1 MAALPGVVGLL
12 VVEVRQA
19 HWGGRAGRWGGGVVA
34 MKFPGPEGRRWGD
47 GYVAA
52 RGAREVSRM
61 WGTAGPSRGQC
72 ARSPGF
78 QNVVASIARFGNPEP
93 IMITILIQC
102 KLQSKVGF
110 YGRH

>member
-34 MKFPGPEGRRWGD
+34 MKFPGAEERRWGD

-52 RGAREVSRM
+52 RGRARCPGCGERP
-61 WGTAGPSRGQC
+61 GRAAGSVPE
-72 ARSPGF
+72 APGF
-78 QNVVASIARFGNPEP
+78 RALSHRLGVPGTRS
-93 IMITILIQC
+93 L
-102 KLQSKVGF
+102 
-110 YGRH
+110 